1 MTENAIIVISLWIQ
15 WDIYHYFFL
24 PNTVEN
30 ISIRINPQ
38 HDVLHGC
45 IMDKRTLRVDKKHI
59 WNPDFLHQTCIEG
72 PTLVAAGGEGQ
83 AIILPVMPQ
92 VESHGEVLQKKNKKK
107 PVIFNRES
115 KSVSF
120 D

>member
-1 MTENAIIVISLWIQ
+1 MRHISF
-15 WDIYHYFFL
+15 FFL

-59 WNPDFLHQTCIEG
+59 WDPDFLHQTCIEG

-92 VESHGEVLQKKNKKK
+92 VESHGEVLQKEKRKNKNAHVQQRKQ
-107 PVIFNRES
+107 
-115 KSVSF
+115 VSF
-120 D
+120 F

>member
-1 MTENAIIVISLWIQ
+1 MNTMRPISL
-15 WDIYHYFFL
+15 FFL

-92 VESHGEVLQKKNKKK
+92 VESHGEVLQKKTKKTSHFQQRK
-107 PVIFNRES
+107 Q
-115 KSVSF
+115 VSF
-120 D
+120 F